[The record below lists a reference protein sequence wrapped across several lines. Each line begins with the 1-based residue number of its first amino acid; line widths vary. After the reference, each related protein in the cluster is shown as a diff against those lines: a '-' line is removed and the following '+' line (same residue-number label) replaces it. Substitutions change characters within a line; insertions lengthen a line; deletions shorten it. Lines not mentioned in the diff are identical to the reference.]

1 MLQNHVIVLQ
11 SGYAKEDAYD
21 PKAMRANCSCT
32 LIRCRDSSNII
43 VDTMTAWD
51 GEHLKSL
58 LAGQGLQPDD
68 IDVVVCT
75 HGHSDHIGCNYLFQQ
90 ARFHI
95 VGSTASKHDLYTEHT
110 GALDTH
116 GEVLLEKTPGHTLS
130 CASVIVHNSQ
140 FDGTTVGI
148 CGDLFE
154 RFEDIEDAQ
163 IWKAAGSE
171 DEKQQAEQRYRMAE
185 LCEYIV
191 PGHGTIFQ
199 LNDEMRKK
207 LKNI

>member
-68 IDVVVCT
+68 IDVV
-75 HGHSDHIGCNYLFQQ
+75 Q